1 MKIFNFKHPKDVNL
15 NYFQHLKFSWYESI
29 RAFGIGLVMI
39 IHGIIPCIFDNT
51 FSNYIKKAM
60 ERVEEVSK

>member
-60 ERVEEVSK
+60 GRVEEVSK